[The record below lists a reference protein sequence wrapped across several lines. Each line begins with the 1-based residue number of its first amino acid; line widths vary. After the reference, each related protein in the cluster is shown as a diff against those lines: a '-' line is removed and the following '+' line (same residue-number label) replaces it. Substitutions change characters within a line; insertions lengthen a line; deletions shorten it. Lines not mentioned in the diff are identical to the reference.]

1 MTPERLGCN
10 IGFVSTRFSGTDGV
24 SLESSKWADVFTQ
37 YGHQCFWFAGELNRD
52 PEKSLLVQEA
62 HFQHNQN
69 KWINDRII
77 GHTCRKASVTDM
89 IHAVRSLLKK
99 KLHYFIDKFNI
110 DLLVVENALAI
121 PMHIP
126 LGLALTEVIA
136 ETQIPTIAHHHDFY
150 WERSRYS
157 ITAAADYIRMAFPPN
172 LPNIQHIVINSD
184 AREQLALR
192 TGISSIMIPNVLDFN
207 RPPVTDIK
215 KSQAFRESIHIAPDD
230 KIILQP
236 TRVVQRKG
244 IEHAVSLIQKLNNPK
259 YKLVISHEA
268 GDEGFEYLD
277 WLKRHA
283 HQNHV
288 EIRLVTSRLADPWLK
303 KDNNNTS
310 YSLWDVYP
318 HADFITYPSH
328 YEGFGNAFLEAVY
341 FKKPILIN
349 RYVTFVKDIEPLG
362 FDLTV
367 MDGFLSDTTVDSIK
381 KILESPDIKNR
392 IVDRNFKI
400 AGRHFSYAVLR
411 NNLNAIMYRLFPGFQ
426 TRTAKEP
433 DQQQIIDFN
442 PPLVPLQLAN

>member
-1 MTPERLGCN
+1 MIRERLGCN
-10 IGFVSTRFSGTDGV
+10 VGFVSTRFSGTDGV
-24 SLESSKWADVFTQ
+24 SLESSKWAEVFTQ
-37 YGHQCFWFAGELNRD
+37 SGHNCFWFAGELNRD
-52 PEKSLLVQEA
+52 PEKSFLVPEA
-62 HFQHNQN
+62 HFQHNRN
-69 KWINDRII
+69 RWINDRII
-77 GHTCRKASVTDM
+77 GQTCRKVSVTDM
-89 IHAVRSLLKK
+89 IHAIRSLLKK
-99 KLHYFIDKFNI
+99 KLHKFIDKFNI
-110 DLLVVENALAI
+110 DLLIVENALAI

-126 LGLALTEVIA
+126 LGLALTEVVA

-157 ITAAADYIRMAFPPN
+157 ITAAGDYIRMAFPPN
-172 LPNIQHIVINSD
+172 LPNVQHIVINSD

-192 TGISSIMIPNVLDFN
+192 TGISSIIIPNVLNFD
-207 RPPVTDIK
+207 RSPVMDMK
-215 KSQAFRESIHIAPDD
+215 KSRAFRESLNIASDD

-244 IEHAVSLIQKLNNPK
+244 IEHAVSLIKKLNNLK
-259 YKLVISHEA
+259 CKLVISHEA
-268 GDEGFEYLD
+268 GDEGFEYLE

-283 HQNHV
+283 KQNNV

-303 KDNNNTS
+303 KDNNKTS

-367 MDGFLSDTTVDSIK
+367 MDGFLSDKTVDSVR
-381 KILESPDIKNR
+381 KILESSDIKNKM
-392 IVDRNFKI
+392 VDKNFKI
-400 AGRHFSYAVLR
+400 AGRYFSYTVL
-411 NNLNAIMYRLFPGFQ
+411 LNSLNSIMYRLFSEFQ
-426 TRTAKEP
+426 PPADKESHSE
-433 DQQQIIDFN
+433 QIIDFN
-442 PPLVPLQLAN
+442 PPSYPLQLAN